1 MFWFRVGTV
10 NVHDTVFGGMNQS
23 LRFVAAAAAAAVV
36 AEFLR
41 SSRNALLHK

>member
-1 MFWFRVGTV
+1 MFCFRV
-10 NVHDTVFGGMNQS
+10 NVFDTVFDGISQS
-23 LRFVAAAAAAAVV
+23 LRFVADAAAAAAVV